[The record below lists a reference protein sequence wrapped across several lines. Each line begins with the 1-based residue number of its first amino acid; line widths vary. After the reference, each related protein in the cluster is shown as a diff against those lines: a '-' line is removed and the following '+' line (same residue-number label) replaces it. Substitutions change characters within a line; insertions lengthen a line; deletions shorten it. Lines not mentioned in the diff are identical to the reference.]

1 MFNSVGRAMQDV
13 ASALKAWHI
22 WSYLAWQDV
31 ISKYRRSIFGPL
43 WISGGMIA
51 TSLALS
57 ITFGAI
63 FRQPIS
69 SFLPLVMAGYL
80 TWIHF
85 IGPTLGEAPELF
97 VSVSG
102 SIRNHAFPFMYYVLR
117 YVTRALILL
126 GHSLVVFYVMTL
138 CVRNFHVPNWQI
150 IPALI
155 LLTLFTTFLSTV
167 VGIISARYRDLRFM
181 LPYLGQM
188 LFFVTPIFWSPHAMG
203 GQRAMLVHANPF
215 FHLLEVLR
223 QPLLGQPAP
232 LASWLSALT
241 TLAVVFVLWLIT
253 FSAFRRK
260 IPFWV

>member
-1 MFNSVGRAMQDV
+1 MFSLVGRAMRDV
-13 ASALKAWHI
+13 ASALKAWHV

-57 ITFGAI
+57 VTFGAI
-63 FRQPIS
+63 FGQPLPT
-69 SFLPLVMAGYL
+69 FLPLVMAGYL

-85 IGPTLGEAPELF
+85 LGPTLAEAPELF
-97 VSVSG
+97 VSMSG

-117 YVTRALILL
+117 YVTKALILL

-138 CVRNFHVPNWQI
+138 LVRNFHFPHWQI

-155 LLTLFTTFLSTV
+155 VLTLFSTFLSTV

-181 LPYLGQM
+181 LPYMGQM
-188 LFFVTPIFWSPHAMG
+188 LFFVTPIFWSPSAMHG
-203 GQRAMLVHANPF
+203 KRALLVQANPF
-215 FHLLEVLR
+215 FHLMEVMR
-223 QPLLGQPAP
+223 DPLLGRPAP
-232 LASWLSALT
+232 LNSWINALT
-241 TLAVVFVLWLIT
+241 TLGVVFVLWLVT